1 MIFTFRMRGRFAP
14 ALGSLLLIAAMAFV
28 GCGPPTKHEIVKKAE
43 GIETKQ
49 ELEAALG
56 APDDIDKLGPIERWT
71 YSASD
76 GAVEY
81 LITGDAVALESTKD
95 RKDETQQ
102 TREPAP

>member
-1 MIFTFRMRGRFAP
+1 MISTLRMRGRFAP
-14 ALGSLLLIAAMAFV
+14 ALGSLLLAAAMAFA

-56 APDDIDKLGPIERWT
+56 APDNIEKLGPIERWT

-81 LITGDAVALESTKD
+81 VITGDAVVLESTKD
-95 RKDETQQ
+95 RKEETQ
-102 TREPAP
+102 